1 MGSLLKNSSIIKF
14 YLHSKRNL
22 FRRTSSFID
31 LTSIHRR
38 NSIKLEEKKKNN
50 MNNYSILS
58 SKKIFYNNNQKNGKY
73 SRNEYL
79 LNIKEV
85 DDDDYR
91 ESEKEE
97 NTINEEKSKKELPFI
112 LQLDENNCKI
122 KNKGEF
128 LLKNYRTIEDIYLGL
143 CFLIVEGKEK
153 LFINKMEEM
162 KELIDINNKIF
173 DRNTFLILAT
183 MEGNKNLVK
192 FLCENKCEMNLQ
204 NDKGN
209 TALHYAIGNLFFDIV
224 DILISY
230 GAKEDILNCKG
241 LRPWDCIDK
250 YLE

>member
-1 MGSLLKNSSIIKF
+1 
-14 YLHSKRNL
+14 
-22 FRRTSSFID
+22 
-31 LTSIHRR
+31 
-38 NSIKLEEKKKNN
+38 
-50 MNNYSILS
+50 
-58 SKKIFYNNNQKNGKY
+58 
-73 SRNEYL
+73 
-79 LNIKEV
+79 
-85 DDDDYR
+85 
-91 ESEKEE
+91 
-97 NTINEEKSKKELPFI
+97 LPFI
-112 LQLDENNCKI
+112 LQLNENNFKI

-128 LLKNYRTIEDIYLGL
+128 LLKNAKTIDDIYLGL

-153 LFINKMEEM
+153 LFINKLEEL
-162 KELIDINNKIF
+162 KELIDINNQII
-173 DRNTFLILAT
+173 DGNTFLIFAT
-183 MEGNKNLVK
+183 REGNKNIIK

>member
-1 MGSLLKNSSIIKF
+1 
-14 YLHSKRNL
+14 
-22 FRRTSSFID
+22 
-31 LTSIHRR
+31 
-38 NSIKLEEKKKNN
+38 

-58 SKKIFYNNNQKNGKY
+58 SKKIFYNTGNKKNNKY
-73 SRNEYL
+73 SRKEFL

-85 DDDDYR
+85 DDDYK

-97 NTINEEKSKKELPFI
+97 NIIIEEESKEELPFI
-112 LQLDENNCKI
+112 LQLNENNFKI

-128 LLKNYRTIEDIYLGL
+128 LLKNAKTIDDIYLGL

-153 LFINKMEEM
+153 LFINKMEEL
-162 KELIDINNKIF
+162 KELIDINNQII
-173 DRNTFLILAT
+173 DGNTFLILAT
-183 MEGNKNLVK
+183 REGNKNIIK